1 MINIMATKVDMIFN
15 HIQYVFNSNKWKTIQ
30 TNNKVCFNSTTIP
43 YDEYVI
49 ENPSSSEISVSIPL
63 NDVSYKKTFL
73 LKYNNSNNDTINA
86 IINYIKMHLEYYEN
100 KKY

>member
-1 MINIMATKVDMIFN
+1 MATKVDMIFN

>member
-49 ENPSSSEISVSIPL
+49 ENPSSSEITVSIPL

-73 LKYNNSNNDTINA
+73 LKYNNNNDTINA
-86 IINYIKMHLEYYEN
+86 IISYIKMHLDYYEN

>member
-15 HIQYVFNSNKWKTIQ
+15 HIQYVFNSSKWKTIQ

-49 ENPSSSEISVSIPL
+49 ENPSTSEITVSIPL

-73 LKYNNSNNDTINA
+73 LKYNNTNNDIINA

>member
-15 HIQYVFNSNKWKTIQ
+15 HIHNIFNNNKWKTIQ
-30 TNNKVCFNSTTIP
+30 TNNKICFNSTTIP

-49 ENPSSSEISVSIPL
+49 ENPSTSEITVSIPL

-73 LKYNNSNNDTINA
+73 LKYNNTNHDTINA
-86 IINYIKMHLEYYEN
+86 IISYIKMHLDYYE
-100 KKY
+100 KKTY

>member
-1 MINIMATKVDMIFN
+1 MINIMASKVDMIFN
-15 HIQYVFNSNKWKTIQ
+15 HIQYIFNSNKWKTIQ
-30 TNNKVCFNSTTIP
+30 TNNKICFNSTTIP

-49 ENPSSSEISVSIPL
+49 ENPSTSEITVSIPL
-63 NDVSYKKTFL
+63 NDVSYKKTFS
-73 LKYNNSNNDTINA
+73 LKNNDTINA

>member
-1 MINIMATKVDMIFN
+1 MVNIMATKVDMIFN
-15 HIQYVFNSNKWKTIQ
+15 NIQCIFNNNNWKTIQ
-30 TNNKVCFNSTTIP
+30 TNNKICFNSTTIP

-49 ENPSSSEISVSIPL
+49 ENPSTSEITVSIPL
-63 NDVSYKKTFL
+63 NDVSYKKTFS
-73 LKYNNSNNDTINA
+73 LKYNNTNNDTINA